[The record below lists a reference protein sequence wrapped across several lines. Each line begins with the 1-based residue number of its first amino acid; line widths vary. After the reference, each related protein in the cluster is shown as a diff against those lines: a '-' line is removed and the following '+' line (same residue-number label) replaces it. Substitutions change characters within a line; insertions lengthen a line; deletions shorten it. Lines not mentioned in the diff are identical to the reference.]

1 MDVLEGALLLFILV
15 GAFWALAKSERGT
28 KGHDRRRR
36 RPVSGS
42 ARSKRP
48 APFDE
53 SSARPLHHSKTLSGP
68 AWITDGDTLT
78 ICKTQIRLFG
88 IDAPEPSQWCGDESD
103 IAYRCGWEATFFLAE
118 IFEGRTVECVD
129 TEAYQNFQRAVR
141 CYFEDEE
148 RDRID
153 INATMVRAGHALAYR
168 RYSDEFAEH
177 EQTARAARRGMWRG
191 AFQAPW
197 DWRRLNRSRR

>member
-1 MDVLEGALLLFILV
+1 MCAGRNDTVDVLEGALLLFILV

-88 IDAPEPSQWCGDESD
+88 IDAPELNHPYGKKAKWALHGLCKGHS
-103 IAYRCGWEATFFLAE
+103 IRAE
-118 IFEGRTVECVD
+118 ITEIDHYGRTV
-129 TEAYQNFQRAVR
+129 AR
-141 CYFEDEE
+141 CYLPDG
-148 RDRID
+148 RDLS
-153 INATMVRAGHALAYR
+153 AEMVRQGLAIDWPKYSGGKYRALEVR
-168 RYSDEFAEH
+168 D
-177 EQTARAARRGMWRG
+177 ARRKLWLADARQRG
-191 AFQAPW
+191 RMHVWAKFEARQG
-197 DWRRLNRSRR
+197 NR